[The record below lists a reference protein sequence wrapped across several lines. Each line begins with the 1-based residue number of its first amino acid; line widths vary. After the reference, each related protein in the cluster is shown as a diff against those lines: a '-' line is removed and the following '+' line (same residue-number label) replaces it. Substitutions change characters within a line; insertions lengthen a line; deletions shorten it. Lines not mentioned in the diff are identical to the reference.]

1 MVLMIYFT
9 YTANYAGD
17 TSPNATEIEV
27 QQFVSKL

>member
-9 YTANYAGD
+9 YTANCTGD
-17 TSPNATEIEV
+17 TRPNATEIEV

>member
-9 YTANYAGD
+9 YTANYVGD
-17 TSPNATEIEV
+17 TRPNATEIEV